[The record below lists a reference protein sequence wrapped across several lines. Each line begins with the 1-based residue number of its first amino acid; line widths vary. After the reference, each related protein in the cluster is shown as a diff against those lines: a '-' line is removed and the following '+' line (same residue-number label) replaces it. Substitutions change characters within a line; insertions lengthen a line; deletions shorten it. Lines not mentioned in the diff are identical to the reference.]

1 MEIHQFLPGFS
12 CGDAIS
18 TSALEMRNLF
28 RSWGYSSEIYTCPQ
42 YIHPLIRKE
51 GYDYRNYGSRSSTD
65 NIVIYHFSVG
75 SELTPFFMQLPDKRV
90 LLYHNITPA
99 EFVRE
104 TNPEVAA
111 ILQRGR
117 GELSQLKDTPLI
129 ALADSEYNRQEL
141 EQQGYSNTHVLPLL
155 IDFNKYPTRPRKTV
169 MKIYRDGFVNLFFT
183 GRVAP
188 NKRHEDLIKVF
199 YFYNRYI
206 NSHSRLI
213 LVGSWATMERYY
225 EQLNYLVEYLKLN
238 NVVFTG
244 LVDADELVAYYRV
257 SDIFI
262 TMSEHEG
269 FCLPLLE
276 AMYYQLPI
284 LAYNSTAIPYT
295 LGKAGILIE
304 EKRYEEI
311 AEIIDII
318 ITDSQL
324 KETMKARGRE
334 QLKTYDKTRIAKLL
348 RNSLEPLLEAK
359 K

>member
-1 MEIHQFLPGFS
+1 MEIHQLLPGFS

-18 TSALEMRNLF
+18 ISALEMRNLF
-28 RSWGYSSEIYTCPQ
+28 RSWGFPSEIYTCPQ
-42 YIHPLIRKE
+42 YIHPLIRRE
-51 GYDYRNYGSRSSTD
+51 GHDYRNYGARSSKE

-75 SELTPFFMQLPDKRV
+75 SELTPVFQQLPDKKV
-90 LLYHNITPA
+90 MVYHNITPA
-99 EFVRE
+99 EFIRE

-111 ILQRGR
+111 ILEKGR
-117 GELSQLKDTPLI
+117 LELSQLKDTPLI

-141 EQQGYSNTHVLPLL
+141 DRQGYANTDVLPLL
-155 IDFNKYPTRPRKTV
+155 IDFSKYPAKPRKAV
-169 MKIYRDGFVNLFFT
+169 MKRYQDGFVNLFFA

-188 NKRHEDLIKVF
+188 NKKHEDLIKVF

-225 EQLNYLVEYLKLN
+225 QQLNYLVEYLKLD

-276 AMYYQLPI
+276 AMHYQLPI
-284 LAYNSTAIPYT
+284 LAYNATAIPYT
-295 LGKAGILIE
+295 LGNAGILIE

-318 ITDSQL
+318 MNDRQL
-324 KETMKARGRE
+324 QETLKAGGRK
-334 QLKTYDKTRIAKLL
+334 QLESYDRKLTTNL
-348 RNSLEPLLEAK
+348 LKGHLETIMG
-359 K
+359 

>member
-18 TSALEMRNLF
+18 TSALEMRELF
-28 RSWGYSSEIYTCPQ
+28 RSWGYPSEIYTCPQ

-51 GYDYRNYGSRSSTD
+51 GYDYKNYGAYSSKN

-75 SELTPFFMQLPDKRV
+75 SELTPFFQQLPDKKI
-90 LLYHNITPA
+90 LIYHNITPA

-117 GELSQLKDTPLI
+117 LELPRLKDTPLI

-141 EQQGYSNTHVLPLL
+141 VQQGYSNTHVLPLL
-155 IDFNKYPTRPRKTV
+155 IDFNKYPAKPRKTV
-169 MKIYRDGFVNLFFT
+169 INMYQDGFVNLFFT

-188 NKRHEDLIKVF
+188 NKRHEDIIKVF

-225 EQLNYLVEYLKLN
+225 EQLNYLVEYLKLD

-304 EKRYEEI
+304 EKRYGEI

-318 ITDSQL
+318 ITDGQL
-324 KETMKARGRE
+324 KETMRARGRE
-334 QLKTYDKTRIAKLL
+334 QLKTYDKERTGNLL
-348 RNSLEPLLEAK
+348 KSYLEPIIG
-359 K
+359 